1 MWSNK
6 LIPLSLI
13 LGAAL
18 AGGATH
24 AAGPDRF
31 MNGQSFYGQ
40 PADTQ
45 AHARVVDVAS
55 VGYVNA
61 AYGETLRFVSAGKT
75 FTWQFNGLDNRGVDL
90 QRIAPPGFV
99 AKPFMVHVGRDPLN
113 RNGG

>member
-1 MWSNK
+1 MWSDK

-18 AGGATH
+18 AGSATH

-45 AHARVVDVAS
+45 ADARVVDVAS

-75 FTWQFNGLDNRGVDL
+75 FTWQFNGLDRRGVGL
-90 QRIAPPGFV
+90 QRIAPPEFD
-99 AKPFMVHVGRDPLN
+99 ARTLRVHVGRDPLDRN
-113 RNGG
+113 RR